1 MILYF
6 TGTGNSTYVAEKI
19 AEMTADS
26 LISMTDKIRENSC
39 ENINAEKTLVFVT
52 PTYNFCLWQG
62 HHKLQF
68 YMFDT
73 IF

>member
-39 ENINAEKTLVFVT
+39 ENINAEKLLYLSRRHTAGESRE
-52 PTYNFCLWQG
+52 LWKNG
-62 HHKLQF
+62 SCR
-68 YMFDT
+68 
-73 IF
+73 